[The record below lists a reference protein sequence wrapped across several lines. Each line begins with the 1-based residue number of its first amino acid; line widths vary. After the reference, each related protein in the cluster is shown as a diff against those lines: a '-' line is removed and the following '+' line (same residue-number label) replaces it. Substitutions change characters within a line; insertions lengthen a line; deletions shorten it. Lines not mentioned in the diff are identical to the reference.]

1 MKKMLLILVCISFL
15 AGVTYAATPL
25 PVSYWEYEETSGIVA
40 GDTMGLN
47 DGSLVGL
54 DFSVNSVAGRAAGT
68 LALQF
73 GAVGSSVTVPAS
85 TSLNSYTAMTAMCW
99 VKFDSFDGI
108 GALIGNESYPA
119 PNYWGYALVEYP
131 DTHFSAFAD
140 AGGGSAG
147 ITDPGILPLGEWM
160 MLTYTHDGTN
170 GALYVNNTQVVAP
183 TPLPNQALATAVL
196 MMGNSPEAA
205 QFGDRP
211 LHGAMD
217 EAAFWDVALSD
228 AEVADVYANG
238 VTIPEPA
245 TMALLGLGTL
255 GLLRKRR

>member
-1 MKKMLLILVCISFL
+1 MLFLVFCISFL
-15 AGVTYAATPL
+15 AGVTHAVTPV
-25 PVSYWEYEETSGIVA
+25 PVSYWEYEETTGTVA
-40 GDTMGLN
+40 GDTMSLN

-54 DFSVNSVAGRAAGT
+54 DFAVDSVAGRAAGT
-68 LALQF
+68 YALQF
-73 GAVGSSVTVPAS
+73 GAAGSSVTVPAS

-99 VKFDSFDGI
+99 VKVDDFGGGAI
-108 GALIGNESYPA
+108 GAFMGNE
-119 PNYWGYALVEYP
+119 NYTSAQYRGFAMVEYP
-131 DTHFSAFAD
+131 DTRFATYAD

-147 ITDPGILPLGEWM
+147 ITDPGTLPLGEWM

-170 GALYVNNTQVVAP
+170 GALYVNNTQVVVP
-183 TPLPNQALATAVL
+183 TALPNQALATAVL

-217 EAAFWDVALSD
+217 EAAFWDVCLSAD
-228 AEVADVYANG
+228 DVADVYANG

-245 TMALLGLGTL
+245 TMVLLGLGALT
-255 GLLRKRR
+255 LLRKRR